1 MNIYLRVQKL
11 YISGFVL
18 YLKDS
23 YDIDLPTPKYIN
35 LISLAINIFVL
46 KVAISL
52 SIVACATLICE

>member
-23 YDIDLPTPKYIN
+23 YDIDLPTPKNIN
-35 LISLAINIFVL
+35 LISLAINILFVL

-52 SIVACATLICE
+52 SL